1 MTDIADRILDPELSD
16 EEREGILAQLQADNE
31 MLYFNGINGATGSY
45 GVTPMSGTDFANI
58 IEGKTGEK
66 PEPPDNLDELR
77 AKKAQKDVLNAAPI
91 KPPNDP
97 TKLSDAGWAV
107 IFAAKDPNVPAIRES
122 LKELLDLRK
131 TQAGDRFKIYDGPNG
146 YKPNETKAKFCER
159 HKVGDGPADPEQM
172 PYYVLIV
179 GSPEDIPYRFQ
190 YQLDVMRGVGRIYF
204 ETLQE
209 YANYAHSVVMAETGQ
224 VKLPRRAAFFG
235 VANPDD
241 KATQLSS
248 KYLVNPMYEKMKK
261 LQPFTKWVG
270 DGAQRTKLDLDWQCE
285 AYLGEAAKKAQLAH
299 LLGGTQTPALLFT
312 ASHGME
318 FPLNDLR
325 QLKQQ
330 GAFLCQDWPG
340 PTAWRGEIGQDFYF
354 AGDDIGDDAN
364 LLGLI
369 AFHFACFGAG
379 TPKLDE
385 FAKQAGKK
393 SRATIAP
400 KNFLAGLPTRLLGHP
415 KGGALA
421 VIGHVERAWGYSFL
435 SPSASAQNGAFES
448 TLRLLLSGDPVGWT
462 TESFN
467 LRYADLASTLTEA
480 IENLEYGEPNPY
492 DIAGTWTSHNDARGY
507 VVLGDPA
514 VRIPFAPPG
523 TEPDATRP
531 AAQVKPIVITAPTV
545 AAPASAATS
554 EVSSESVA
562 SQQTAAFDMI
572 AFSVQVQEERT
583 SLTDSIK
590 KFTSE
595 LADSLKRAADDI
607 SSLEVITYSTDD
619 LNQVTYDYNDK
630 KLHGELKM
638 RALTRIAFD
647 GDVQVCVPEK
657 DGHIDQAV
665 WDVHLSMVKAAQ
677 ENRAAFLATMAE
689 LATKLIGMLGGK

>member
-1 MTDIADRILDPELSD
+1 MTDFADRILDPDLSD
-16 EEREGILAQLQADNE
+16 EEKEEILAQLQANNE

-45 GVTPMSGTDFANI
+45 GVEPMTGADLANI
-58 IEGKTGEK
+58 IEGKGGEK
-66 PEPPDNLDELR
+66 AEKPDNYDELQRKR
-77 AKKAQKDVLNAAPI
+77 APGSFPI

-107 IFAAKDPNVPAIRES
+107 IFSAKDSNAPAIKAA
-122 LKELLDLRK
+122 LQELLDLRK
-131 TQAGDRFKIYDGPNG
+131 SQAGDRFKIFDGPNG
-146 YKPNETKAKFCER
+146 YRPGETKAKFCER

-172 PYYVLIV
+172 PYYVLMV

-248 KYLVNPMYEKMKK
+248 KYLVGPLYEKMKK
-261 LQPFTKWVG
+261 LQPFIKWVG
-270 DGAQRTKLDLDWQCE
+270 DGAQRTKLDLDWQFDT
-285 AYLGEAAKKAQLAH
+285 YLGEAAKKAQLAQ
-299 LLGGTQTPALLFT
+299 LLGGAQTPALLFT

-318 FPLNDLR
+318 FPLNDPR
-325 QLKQQ
+325 QLKHQ

-340 PTAWRGEIGQDFYF
+340 PTAWRGELTQDLYF
-354 AGDDIGDDAN
+354 AGDDIGNDAQ

-385 FAKQAGKK
+385 FAKQAGKT

-400 KNFLAGLPTRLLGHP
+400 RNFLAGLPTRLLGHP

-421 VIGHVERAWGYSFL
+421 VLGHVERAWGYSFL
-435 SPSASAQNGAFES
+435 SPGAGAQNGAFES

-467 LRYADLASTLTEA
+467 LRYADLATTLTEA

-492 DIAGTWTSHNDARGY
+492 DIAGVWTSHNDARGY

-514 VRIPFAPPG
+514 VRIPFASPG
-523 TEPDATRP
+523 DQPDAARP
-531 AAQVKPIVITAPTV
+531 AAQIKPIEIIVSNVPAPAPAPTGEV
-545 AAPASAATS
+545 PTSSPTQEPSADELAAAGKSFAA
-554 EVSSESVA
+554 
-562 SQQTAAFDMI
+562 
-572 AFSVQVQEERT
+572 QVQGERE

-590 KFTSE
+590 NFTNK
-595 LADSLKRAADDI
+595 LAESLKKAAEDI
-607 SSLEVITYSTDD
+607 SSLEVVTYTSDD
-619 LNQVTYDYNDK
+619 LKAVQEQKFAEGAGN
-630 KLHGELKM
+630 M
-638 RALTRIAFD
+638 RRRALTRIAFD
-647 GDVQVCVPEK
+647 GDVEVCVPEK
-657 DGHIDQAV
+657 EGKVDEQLWNI
-665 WDVHLSMVKAAQ
+665 HLSMVKAAQ
-677 ENRAAFLATMAE
+677 ENRAAFLETMAE
-689 LATKLIGMLGGK
+689 LATKLIGMLSGK

>member
-1 MTDIADRILDPELSD
+1 MTDFADRILDPDLSD
-16 EEREGILAQLQADNE
+16 EEKQEIYAKLQAGNA
-31 MLYFNGINGATGSY
+31 MLYFNGINGVTGGY
-45 GVTPMSGTDFANI
+45 GVEPMSGADLANI
-58 IEGKTGEK
+58 IEGKAGEK
-66 PEPPDNLDELR
+66 SEKPDNLDELQRKR
-77 AKKAQKDVLNAAPI
+77 APDSFPI

-107 IFAAKDPNVPAIRES
+107 IFSAKDPTTPAIKVA

-146 YKPNETKAKFCER
+146 YRPGETKAKFCER
-159 HKVGDGPADPEQM
+159 LKVGDGPADPEQM

-209 YANYAHSVVMAETGQ
+209 YANYAHSVVMAETGK

-248 KYLVNPMYEKMKK
+248 KYLVTPMYEKMKK

-270 DGAQRTKLDLDWQCE
+270 DGAQRTKLDLDWQFE
-285 AYLGEAAKKAQLAH
+285 AYLGDAAQKAQLAQ
-299 LLGGTQTPALLFT
+299 LLGGAQTPALLFT
-312 ASHGME
+312 ASHGIE
-318 FPLNDLR
+318 FPLNDSR
-325 QLKQQ
+325 QVKQQ
-330 GAFLCQDWPG
+330 GAFLCQNWPG
-340 PTAWRGEIGQDFYF
+340 PTAWRGEIKQDFYF
-354 AGDDIGDDAN
+354 AGDDVAAEAN

-385 FAKQAGKK
+385 FAKQAGKP

-435 SPSASAQNGAFES
+435 SPGAGAQNGAFES

-492 DIAGTWTSHNDARGY
+492 DIAGLWTSHNDARSY

-514 VRIPFAPPG
+514 VRIPFAQPG
-523 TEPDATRP
+523 TQPDAARP
-531 AAQVKPIVITAPTV
+531 TAQVKPIEITASLPTAV
-545 AAPASAATS
+545 SSALTGGTPPASSASEPSADEIASVSKSFAA
-554 EVSSESVA
+554 
-562 SQQTAAFDMI
+562 
-572 AFSVQVQEERT
+572 QVEGERS

-590 KFTSE
+590 NFTSQ
-595 LADSLKRAADDI
+595 LAESLKKAAEDI

-619 LNQVTYDYNDK
+619 LSKVTYNYDDK
-630 KLHGELKM
+630 KLRGELKM

-657 DGHIDQAV
+657 DGKIDQAV

-677 ENRAAFLATMAE
+677 ENRAAFLQTMAE
-689 LATKLIGMLGGK
+689 LATKLVGMLGGK

>member
-1 MTDIADRILDPELSD
+1 MTDVNERILDPDLSD
-16 EEREGILAQLQADNE
+16 EEKEEILTQLQASNE
-31 MLYFNGINGATGSY
+31 KLYFNGINGATGSY
-45 GVTPMSGTDFANI
+45 GVEPMSGADLANI
-58 IEGKTGEK
+58 IEGKAGEK
-66 PEPPDNLDELR
+66 PESPDNLTELKRKR
-77 AKKAQKDVLNAAPI
+77 APGSFPI

-107 IFAAKDPNVPAIRES
+107 IFSAKDPNAPAIKAA
-122 LKELLDLRK
+122 LNELLDLRK

-146 YKPNETKAKFCER
+146 YRPGETKAKFCER
-159 HKVGDGPADPEQM
+159 LKVGDGPADPEQM

-270 DGAQRTKLDLDWQCE
+270 DGAQRTKLDLDWQFD
-285 AYLGEAAKKAQLAH
+285 AYLGDAAQKTQLAQ
-299 LLGGTQTPALLFT
+299 LLGGAQTPALLFT
-312 ASHGME
+312 ASHGLE
-318 FPLNDLR
+318 FPLDDPR
-325 QLKQQ
+325 QVAQQ
-330 GAFLCQDWPG
+330 GAFLCQNWPG
-340 PTAWRGEIGQDFYF
+340 PNAWRGPITQDFYF
-354 AGDDIGDDAN
+354 AGDDVSDDAN

-385 FAKQAGKK
+385 FAKQAGKT
-393 SRATIAP
+393 SRAAIAP

-435 SPSASAQNGAFES
+435 SPGAGAQNGAFES

-467 LRYADLASTLTEA
+467 LRYADLASNLTEV

-492 DIAGTWTSHNDARGY
+492 DLAGMWTSHNDARGY

-514 VRIPFAPPG
+514 VRIPFAQPG
-523 TEPDATRP
+523 TEPNAARP
-531 AAQVKPIVITAPTV
+531 IAQVKPI
-545 AAPASAATS
+545 
-554 EVSSESVA
+554 EV
-562 SQQTAAFDMI
+562 TAASPAGVHAALTGGTSTTSATPEPSADELASMNKSF
-572 AFSVQVQEERT
+572 AAQVEGERT

-590 KFTSE
+590 NFTSQ
-595 LADSLKRAADDI
+595 LAESLKKAADDI
-607 SSLEVITYSTDD
+607 SSLEVVTYTSDD
-619 LNQVTYDYNDK
+619 LKAVQDQKFAEGAGNMK
-630 KLHGELKM
+630 R

-657 DGHIDQAV
+657 DGKVDEDLWNI
-665 WDVHLSMVKAAQ
+665 HLSMVQAAQ